1 MCTSMAYTN
10 GDFYF
15 CRNMDLDYRF
25 GEKIVITP
33 RSAPLNFKHEKTIEH
48 HYAIMGTGM
57 VVNSFPLY
65 AEAVNEKGLCIS
77 AQNFP
82 GNAHYEKSPCQNA
95 LNLAPYEIIPYILSS
110 FGTVAEAEKSLSEL
124 VIVDT
129 PFNDEISNTPLHF
142 LIADANDSIVLETT
156 KNGTKIHKNPVGI
169 MTNNPTFDE
178 QLITLE
184 NYEHLT
190 PVVPNENAHSL
201 GLDLQGLP
209 GDFSS
214 SSRFVRLS
222 ILKKHLAKPT
232 TKDETVATL
241 FALMSSVSIPKG
253 LVKSKSGKEHYT
265 TYTCVI
271 NATKG
276 IYYTKL
282 PNTTEIKRTVLTE
295 PTLNLASLDE
305 IEIN

>member
-1 MCTSMAYTN
+1 MCTSLTYN
-10 GDFYF
+10 CGDFYF

-25 GEKIVITP
+25 GEKIVIAP
-33 RSAPLNFKHEKTIEH
+33 RSAPLSFKHEKSIEH
-48 HYAIMGTGM
+48 HYGIIGTAT
-57 VVNSFPLY
+57 VIDSFPLY

-82 GNAHYEKSPCQNA
+82 GNAHYEKAPCQNA
-95 LNLAPYEIIPYILSS
+95 LNLAPYEIIPYILSN
-110 FGTVAEAEKSLSEL
+110 FGTVAEAEKSLSKL
-124 VIVDT
+124 TIVDT
-129 PFNDEISNTPLHF
+129 PFKDDIPTTPLHF
-142 LIADANDSIVLETT
+142 LIADANDAIVLETT

-169 MTNNPTFDE
+169 MTNNPPFDE
-178 QLITLE
+178 QLSILE
-184 NYEHLT
+184 NYAHLT
-190 PVVPNENAHSL
+190 PVIPNENADSL

-214 SSRFVRLS
+214 TSRFIRLS

-232 TKDETVATL
+232 TRDEAVATL
-241 FALMSSVSIPKG
+241 FALMSLVSIPKG
-253 LVKSKSGKEHYT
+253 LVKSKSAKEHYT

-282 PNTTEIKRTVLTE
+282 PASTEVKTTFLSE
-295 PTLNLASLDE
+295 PLLNLSTLQE
-305 IEIN
+305 III